1 MAKPIRQAR
10 FRRPPGSTELFLVR
24 HGESEP
30 AVPGQAFPLV
40 DGHGDPNTSPA
51 YTEAVTALYTLSY
64 TVRAIAKS
72 DLGRVHTVGPLEGL
86 WSADDPAVFVSRE
99 KSAWDWTMMIS
110 QPAWITPD
118 IIEAA
123 TQKMEK
129 KSRTALDR
137 VRLATYAEGTSVQ
150 VLHVGSFDS
159 EAPVLARLHDE
170 YLPNHGLTFNG
181 KHHEIYL
188 SDARR
193 TDPAKLRTILR
204 QPVASAS

>member
-1 MAKPIRQAR
+1 MDSYDIKKALPTLYAPKHGDFHVVEVP
-10 FRRPPGSTELFLVR
+10 ELSFLMI
-24 HGESEP
+24 
-30 AVPGQAFPLV
+30 
-40 DGHGDPNTSPA
+40 DGHGDPNVSPA
-51 YTEAVTALYTLSY
+51 YAEALEALFSLSY
-64 TVRAIAKS
+64 TVRAIAKGE
-72 DLGRVHTVGPLEGL
+72 LGRVHTVGPLEGL
-86 WSADDPAVFVSRE
+86 WSAEDPGDFVAGN

-123 TQKMEK
+123 MRKTEK
-129 KSRTALDR
+129 KAPASLHH
-137 VRLATYAEGTSVQ
+137 VRFAAYTEGTSVQ
-150 VLHVGSFDS
+150 VLHIGSFDS
-159 EAPVLARLHDE
+159 EAPVLARLHEE

-204 QPVASAS
+204 QPVASPA